1 MLSPKRHKTPYL
13 SVSLDQKMLTSSSY
27 VPTVSFSAKKP
38 CVCEDVFTYTM
49 FFSHAK
55 KEPRTQERVLAVFP
69 GFQLAVCGG
78 Q

>member
-13 SVSLDQKMLTSSSY
+13 SVSLGQKMLTSSSS

-55 KEPRTQERVLAVFP
+55 KNLEPKREFSLYPLVSS
-69 GFQLAVCGG
+69 
-78 Q
+78 